1 MFMRQS
7 FRWMLGLLLVMIAT
21 ACQPESQI
29 VLPTVMV
36 LPTQSLTP
44 TPLPTETLTATP
56 LATATPTSSATSTI
70 TPTRTFT
77 PTLTHTATRTPFPT
91 GSPTNTITPT
101 ATVTFTPSATNTPLA
116 TATPTATLTPLV
128 SPTLPGPVITSFAAS
143 ASNVQPNGSLT
154 LVWSSNADS
163 ARIDVLNGQG
173 LVTNSFSVVPTGQ
186 LPVTVPGNLG
196 RLIIYRLIAIK
207 NGQQAI
213 QNAGVT
219 ILCQYTWFFGDQF
232 APADATCPSNVGSL
246 GEGRFQGF
254 ERGFMIWVNADGL
267 NRVYGMDSTGR
278 YIAYTSTWDGTT
290 TSTCYSTPPTGLFEP
305 QGVFNWAYCNTN
317 APIGA
322 WAASIGWASGTIN
335 TDNRTI
341 QFEQGTNVAYVDTPV
356 GVIRFIG
363 GDNGTWQRIK

>member
-1 MFMRQS
+1 MGMRAS
-7 FRWMLGLLLVMIAT
+7 LGLLFVLLIA

-36 LPTQSLTP
+36 LPTESLTP
-44 TPLPTETLTATP
+44 TPLPTEPFTAT
-56 LATATPTSSATSTI
+56 LAATATPTRTATLTN

-91 GSPTNTITPT
+91 GSPTNTITATPT
-101 ATVTFTPSATNTPLA
+101 LTFTPTVTNTPLA
-116 TATPTATLTPLV
+116 TATPTATLTPVV

-143 ASNVQPNGSLT
+143 ASNVLPNGSLT

-186 LPVTVPGNLG
+186 LPVMVPGNLG

-232 APADATCPSNVGSL
+232 APADAACPSNVGSL

-267 NRVYGMDSTGR
+267 NRVYGMDSSGR

-290 TSTCYSTPPTGLFEP
+290 TYSCYSTPPTGLFEP
-305 QGVFNWAYCNTN
+305 EAVFNWAYCNTN
-317 APIGA
+317 APIGG

-335 TDNRTI
+335 ADNRTI